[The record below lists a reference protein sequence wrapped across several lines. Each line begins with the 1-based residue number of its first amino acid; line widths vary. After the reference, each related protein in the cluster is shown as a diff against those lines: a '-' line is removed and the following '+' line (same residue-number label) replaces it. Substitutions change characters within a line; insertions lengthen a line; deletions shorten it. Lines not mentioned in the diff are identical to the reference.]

1 MTIKRNLVKTLQSIR
16 YQATTATAHAEST
29 LNPLP
34 NAAIPPKYALVT
46 VRSFPSL
53 EPLTFVP
60 VPTSTVAAPLR
71 RDILWRAVVYENDN
85 RRVGASNPP
94 GRSEN
99 GFSRRKLMP
108 QKGSGRAR
116 VGDANSPT
124 RHNGGRAL
132 ARTAPN
138 DYTTELPSKVYSM
151 AFNNA
156 LSHQYKSGK
165 LFVIGGEKVD
175 LISPTPELDLNRLDL
190 VNTDTVEGKEVFE
203 GEVIFRKF
211 LEEFQ
216 LKGKRLLFITDKTR
230 EGLIKSSDPYKQKV
244 DVIQKEL
251 VEVNDILRAQAVF
264 IELEAL
270 EYLAMAHQKEILHS
284 VSN

>member
-1 MTIKRNLVKTLQSIR
+1 MLQALQFTR
-16 YQATTATAHAEST
+16 YQTTNATAHAKT
-29 LNPLP
+29 IPNPLP

-60 VPTSTVAAPLR
+60 VPASTVAAPLR
-71 RDILWRAVVYENDN
+71 RDIIWRAVVYENDN
-85 RRVGASNPP
+85 RRVGSSNPP

-124 RHNGGRAL
+124 RHNGARAL

-138 DYTTELPSKVYSM
+138 DYTTALPSKVYSM

-165 LFVIGGEKVD
+165 LFVIGGNKVD
-175 LISPTPELDLNRLDL
+175 LISPTPEIDLNVLDIL
-190 VNTDTVEGKEVFE
+190 ETDKLEDKKSFE
-203 GEVIFRKF
+203 EEAIFRKF

-216 LKGKRLLFITDKTR
+216 LKGKKLLFITDKAR
-230 EGLIKSSDPYKQKV
+230 EGLMKSSDPFKQTV

-251 VEVNDILRAQAVF
+251 VEVNDILRAQTIF

-270 EYLAMAHQKEILHS
+270 EYLAIAHQKE
-284 VSN
+284 

>member
-1 MTIKRNLVKTLQSIR
+1 
-16 YQATTATAHAEST
+16 
-29 LNPLP
+29 
-34 NAAIPPKYALVT
+34 
-46 VRSFPSL
+46 
-53 EPLTFVP
+53 
-60 VPTSTVAAPLR
+60 
-71 RDILWRAVVYENDN
+71 
-85 RRVGASNPP
+85 
-94 GRSEN
+94 
-99 GFSRRKLMP
+99 MP

-124 RHNGGRAL
+124 RHNGARAL

-138 DYTTELPSKVYSM
+138 DYSTELPSKVYSM

-165 LFVIGGEKVD
+165 LFVIGGNKID
-175 LISPTPELDLNRLDL
+175 LISPTPELDLNALEIM
-190 VNTDTVEGKEVFE
+190 NTNTSGDQEILE

-216 LKGKRLLFITDKTR
+216 LKGKRLLFITDKAR
-230 EGLIKSSDPYKQKV
+230 EGLMKSSEPFKQKV

-251 VEVNDILRAQAVF
+251 IEVNDILRAQAVF

-270 EYLAMAHQKEILHS
+270 EYLAIAHQRE
-284 VSN
+284 

>member
-1 MTIKRNLVKTLQSIR
+1 MTLKRNLVKALQFTR
-16 YQATTATAHAEST
+16 YQTTSATTHAKT
-29 LNPLP
+29 IPNPLP

-60 VPTSTVAAPLR
+60 VPASTVAAPLR
-71 RDILWRAVVYENDN
+71 RDIIWRAVVYENDN
-85 RRVGASNPP
+85 RRVGSSNPP

-124 RHNGGRAL
+124 RHNGARAL

-138 DYTTELPSKVYSM
+138 DYTTALPSKVYSM

-165 LFVIGGEKVD
+165 LFVIGGNKVD
-175 LISPTPELDLNRLDL
+175 LISPTPDMDSNALDILEMGTLED
-190 VNTDTVEGKEVFE
+190 KKSFE
-203 GEVIFRKF
+203 GEAIFRKF
-211 LEEFQ
+211 LDEFQ
-216 LKGKRLLFITDKTR
+216 LKGKKLLFITDKTR
-230 EGLIKSSDPYKQKV
+230 EGLMKSSDPYKQTV
-244 DVIQKEL
+244 DIIQKEL
-251 VEVNDILRAQAVF
+251 VEVNDILRAQTVF

-270 EYLAMAHQKEILHS
+270 EYLAIAHQKE
-284 VSN
+284 